1 MAEARTRSVRIRSRA
16 AAILATAYV
25 VAFASF
31 WIAGTTAYLKFGHG
45 FGKLLGFL
53 YFPILLLPL
62 GEGNQKL
69 GALDIHSPVW
79 LWWFALQ
86 MVLGIAAIWVYPYER
101 RRPSRFDS
109 GPRAL
114 FRASTVAR
122 TSRG

>member
-1 MAEARTRSVRIRSRA
+1 M
-16 AAILATAYV
+16 AYV

-31 WIAGTTAYLKFGHG
+31 WIAGTTAYLRFGHG
-45 FGKLLGFL
+45 LGKLLGFL

-62 GEGNQKL
+62 GSGNQKL
-69 GALDIHSPVW
+69 GALEVHGPVW

-86 MVLGIAAIWVYPYER
+86 MVLGIAAIWIYPYER
-101 RRPSRFDS
+101 RRPSRFES

>member
-16 AAILATAYV
+16 AGLLAAAYV

-31 WIAGTTAYLKFGHG
+31 WIAGTTAYLKYGHG
-45 FGKLLGFL
+45 FSRLLGFL
-53 YFPILLLPL
+53 FFPILLLPL
-62 GEGNQKL
+62 GAGKQPL
-69 GALDIHSPVW
+69 GALDIHSSVW

-86 MVLGIAAIWVYPYER
+86 MVLGIAAILVYPYER

-114 FRASTVAR
+114 FRASALAR
-122 TSRG
+122 SSRG

>member
-16 AAILATAYV
+16 AGLLATAYV

-31 WIAGTTAYLKFGHG
+31 WIAGATAYLKIGDG

-53 YFPILLLPL
+53 YFPILLLPF
-62 GEGNQKL
+62 GEGDPKL

-86 MVLGIAAIWVYPYER
+86 MVLGIAAIWAYPYER
-101 RRPSRFDS
+101 RRPSRFQS

-114 FRASTVAR
+114 FRASTVRA
-122 TSRG
+122 SRG

>member
-1 MAEARTRSVRIRSRA
+1 MAEARTRSVRIRSRTA
-16 AAILATAYV
+16 GLLGVAYV

-45 FGKLLGFL
+45 FAKMLGFL
-53 YFPILLLPL
+53 YFPILLLPI
-62 GEGNQKL
+62 GDGPEKL
-69 GALDIHSPVW
+69 GALEVHSEVW

-86 MVLGIAAIWVYPYER
+86 MVLGIAAIWIYPYER

-114 FRASTVAR
+114 FRASSVRA
-122 TSRG
+122 SRG